1 MSDPAARPH
10 DPFDALRAD
19 STPVPPPAHVEQ
31 RLRAQL
37 DTELERLMT
46 ETTNHLTDHS
56 QRAPRITADVTVQ
69 NTVTPYLCVAGAAA
83 AIDFYVDAFGAVE
96 HHRMVG
102 DDGRIGHAEI
112 VIGSSRIML
121 ADEYPE
127 AGVLSPTTRGGT
139 STNFTL
145 AATDATMLDAMF
157 SRALALG
164 ATELRPVEDQF
175 YGHRQGT
182 LRDPFGHQ
190 WSISSPIDGFDDDR
204 YQANSRDAGF
214 DVVRPDRPSPTSPTS
229 RSHDTSDHQVDH
241 QVKAHVRGDLY
252 YFTLQV
258 PDLARAQRFY
268 SSVLGWDF
276 ATADNGHVTNITAP
290 PGGIRQVDDP
300 GGADLWFVV
309 DDIHTAVAAV
319 RSAGGTADEPVHYES
334 GWSADC
340 TDDQGV
346 RFSLSV
352 PTYTR

>member
-1 MSDPAARPH
+1 MTTAP

-19 STPVPPPAHVEQ
+19 DTPITPPAPVVA
-31 RLRAQL
+31 RVRDLL
-37 DTELERLMT
+37 TTELERLMT
-46 ETTNHLTDHS
+46 DTTPATTTTTTTG
-56 QRAPRITADVTVQ
+56 RRTVPADLHTVGTVQ
-69 NTVTPYLCVAGAAA
+69 PYLCVDGAAA
-83 AIDFYVDAFGAVE
+83 AIEFYVDAFGAVE

-112 VIGSSRIML
+112 VIGSSRLML

-127 AGVLSPTTRGGT
+127 AGVLAPTSRGGT

-145 AATDATMLDAMF
+145 QVTDAAMLDDMF
-157 SRALALG
+157 TRALALG
-164 ATELRPVEDQF
+164 ASELRPIADQP
-175 YGHRQGT
+175 YGQRQGT

-190 WSISSPIDGFDDDR
+190 WSISAPLADFDDSR
-204 YQANSRDAGF
+204 YDASMRDAGF
-214 DVVRPDRPSPTSPTS
+214 EVVRPPVPADAAGG
-229 RSHDTSDHQVDH
+229 HQYKHYD
-241 QVKAHVRGDLY
+241 RGDLY

-268 SSVLGWDF
+268 AAVLGWEF
-276 ATADNGHVTNITAP
+276 PSPDNGHATNIAAP
-290 PGGIRQVDDP
+290 PGGVQQVDDP
-300 GGADLWFVV
+300 AGPQLWFVV

-319 RSAGGTADEPVHYES
+319 RAAGGTADEPVFYES

-340 TDDQGV
+340 TDDQGT

>member
-1 MSDPAARPH
+1 MSPADDMARTTP

-19 STPVPPPAHVEQ
+19 TTPIAPPAEVAA
-31 RLRAQL
+31 RLRAAL
-37 DTELERLMT
+37 DTELELLVNDANAANDSTAGATGPRRMPA
-46 ETTNHLTDHS
+46 D
-56 QRAPRITADVTVQ
+56 RAVINTVQ
-69 NTVTPYLCVAGAAA
+69 PYLCVAGAAA
-83 AIDFYVDAFGAVE
+83 AIEFYADAFGAVE

-127 AGVLSPTTRGGT
+127 AGVLAPTSRGGT

-145 AATDATMLDAMF
+145 QVTDAAMLDEMF
-157 SRALALG
+157 SRALELG
-164 ATELRPVEDQF
+164 ATELRPIADQP

-190 WSISSPIDGFDDDR
+190 WSLSAPIPGFSDER
-204 YQANSRDAGF
+204 YDASMREVGFEVIRPNSTA
-214 DVVRPDRPSPTSPTS
+214 PA
-229 RSHDTSDHQVDH
+229 VDH
-241 QVKAHVRGDLY
+241 QLKHYVRGDLY

-268 SSVLGWDF
+268 GAVLGWQFPAPDH
-276 ATADNGHVTNITAP
+276 GHVANISAP
-290 PGGIRQVDDP
+290 PGGVQQVDTP
-300 GGADLWFVV
+300 QGAQLWFVV

-319 RSAGGTADEPVHYES
+319 RAAGGTADEPVQYES

-352 PTYTR
+352 PTYTL